1 MDTIYISGLK
11 IDTVIGVLPWERHIR
26 QKVVLDIE
34 VAWDVAQSAY
44 RDDLTDTLNYSALAE
59 KVTTFVENSSYSL
72 IETLAHESAAFL
84 LKEFPIT
91 WCRLRLAKPG
101 AVATAREVG
110 VVIERSAVS

>member
-26 QKVVLDIE
+26 QKVIIDIE
-34 VAWDVAQSAY
+34 IAWDMAKSAS
-44 RDDLTDTLNYSALAE
+44 RDNLADTLNYSTIVE
-59 KVTTFVENSSYSL
+59 KVTSFVESSSCLL
-72 IETLAHESAAFL
+72 IETLAHESVVFL

-101 AVATAREVG
+101 AIPTAREVG
-110 VVIERSAVS
+110 VVIERTVVS